1 MKKLIVLLLVCTMMV
16 TIFSGCVTGKV
27 DENVP
32 AKQTQNVTT
41 GAAQE
46 PENKGPFPIVK
57 AMSIS

>member
-1 MKKLIVLLLVCTMMV
+1 MMV